1 MVKRPDKVTL
11 SIPPD
16 LKRKAKAKA
25 ALEGKS
31 LSAVVTELLE
41 EWVKRGLTIIEG
53 EQSEQS
59 E

>member
-25 ALEGKS
+25 AIEGKS
-31 LSAVVTELLE
+31 LSAAVTELLR
-41 EWVKRGLTIIEG
+41 EWIGDNFSG
-53 EQSEQS
+53 MEQKPKE
-59 E
+59 